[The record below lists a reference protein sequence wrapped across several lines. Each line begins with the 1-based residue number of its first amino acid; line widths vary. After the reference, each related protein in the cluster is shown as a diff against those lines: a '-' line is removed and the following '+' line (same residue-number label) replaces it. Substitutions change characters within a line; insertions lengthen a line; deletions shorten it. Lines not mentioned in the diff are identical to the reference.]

1 MKSLHTFVVLAYKES
16 KYLEECIKSVLNQ
29 KYKSEVVI
37 ATSTPNDYID
47 NVAKKYKLKVIK
59 NKNKSKGIGYDFD
72 FALSCAK
79 TELITIA
86 HQDDIYDYE
95 YSEKVVNAYLKNKN
109 LDPII
114 VFTDYYEI
122 HDSGIEKENTNLKIK
137 RILLKPLKKVNNSNK
152 VKTKRKVIKIGNAI
166 SCPAVTFV
174 TKKIEFPVF
183 GSKYKCNVDWNAWEK
198 LSKKDGAFIFV
209 PELLMGH
216 RIDSTTTTTKIINEG
231 TRTKEDL
238 EILKRFWPAPIA
250 KFINH
255 FYKNSEKNNK

>member
-59 NKNKSKGIGYDFD
+59 KKNKSKGIGYDFD